1 MSEERFGRIETKLDN
16 LSKGQEE
23 LKRDVGGLKVDVG
36 GLKKDVGGLKK
47 DVGGLKKDVGDLKT
61 GQADLRRHMGV
72 LHEEVLDRIQALVFD
87 PEPLRR
93 EFKAGISD
101 LREELILRIE
111 PLEAAARRKRRR

>member
-23 LKRDVGGLKVDVG
+23 LKRDVGGLKV
-36 GLKKDVGGLKK
+36 DVGGLKK